1 MERKVIKVRLVSLI
15 MIVVSIAAIIIAS
28 IFVINKL
35 KKNENVE
42 VEEANKIASFFSA
55 MGTGQKI
62 KVVIKLCQWRRR
74 LLTQIGVC
82 GADFLLENVLLNK
95 PTILF
100 KLVNAYIKMFLF

>member
-42 VEEANKIASFFSA
+42 VEEANKIAFFFSVPSPF
-55 MGTGQKI
+55 G
-62 KVVIKLCQWRRR
+62 
-74 LLTQIGVC
+74 
-82 GADFLLENVLLNK
+82 
-95 PTILF
+95 
-100 KLVNAYIKMFLF
+100 

>member
-55 MGTGQKI
+55 M
-62 KVVIKLCQWRRR
+62 
-74 LLTQIGVC
+74 VC
-82 GADFLLENVLLNK
+82 HGDGAKN
-95 PTILF
+95 
-100 KLVNAYIKMFLF
+100 